1 MLFVNWDAAT
11 YKIRV
16 WRSRSEVRH
25 ALAHYPVFPAAPA
38 RKTVARAH
46 GTATKRPWSSPHVM
60 WNGSHASSTRSRI
73 WPALHMFA
81 VRSLPW
87 GCGTGTGTGT
97 GTGRV
102 VQRNMLATLH
112 ALNCKTIWL
121 EQYCDSHVGEKYI
134 WKNGFKLKMFN
145 TCTCSFS
152 MDFRHC
158 TTIFFQY
165 VYVYVWM
172 HRTYTANYNTLLLY
186 KKNLSKM
193 FSRLY
198 TICCEEHCM
207 YHLPLSQRPTNTC
220 KQGPKSLSSI
230 TNRTPYSLLQA
241 TLINSDPPVATFTLT
256 SSENCKLYRT
266 KWQVVDK

>member
-87 GCGTGTGTGT
+87 GCGTGA

-121 EQYCDSHVGEKYI
+121 EQYCDSHVGENIYEKTGLSWRCSTRVRVVFQWI
-134 WKNGFKLKMFN
+134 SDIVLLFFFN
-145 TCTCSFS
+145 TCTFMYECIVRIQLTITHCSCIKKIYLKCS
-152 MDFRHC
+152 VACTQSAVKSTVC
-158 TTIFFQY
+158 TTSLCLNAQLT
-165 VYVYVWM
+165 
-172 HRTYTANYNTLLLY
+172 HA
-186 KKNLSKM
+186 SK
-193 FSRLY
+193 
-198 TICCEEHCM
+198 
-207 YHLPLSQRPTNTC
+207 
-220 KQGPKSLSSI
+220 GPSPF
-230 TNRTPYSLLQA
+230 R
-241 TLINSDPPVATFTLT
+241 
-256 SSENCKLYRT
+256 R
-266 KWQVVDK
+266 

>member
-1 MLFVNWDAAT
+1 MLFVNWDGAT
-11 YKIRV
+11 YKIR
-16 WRSRSEVRH
+16 RSRSEVRH
-25 ALAHYPVFPAAPA
+25 ALAVWHTTRSFQQPLHE
-38 RKTVARAH
+38 KQWH

-73 WPALHMFA
+73 RPALHMFA

-87 GCGTGTGTGT
+87 GCGTGA

-186 KKNLSKM
+186 TKK
-193 FSRLY
+193 
-198 TICCEEHCM
+198 
-207 YHLPLSQRPTNTC
+207 
-220 KQGPKSLSSI
+220 SI
-230 TNRTPYSLLQA
+230 
-241 TLINSDPPVATFTLT
+241 
-256 SSENCKLYRT
+256 
-266 KWQVVDK
+266 